1 MALFTD
7 TRELDRQGRNRRFE
21 PVKGWRKTALSVL
34 GYKSDGTKNAFGKTL
49 GTGNVL
55 TDHYIPKWIAGK
67 DSDTGQVID
76 SGEGEEWNKQIAT
89 AKLAAEI
96 ITFGA
101 ASGAGSAAGAAGA
114 STAGTAGATAGAT
127 AGTAAGTSTASA
139 VGTTGAATAGGNAGQ
154 AMMSQ
159 ASENAAKKS
168 SMDALNSGY
177 SEQTIDGVTTTTI
190 GGVDLSE
197 EDMANWQ
204 KYMEENP
211 EGTIEDFKAT
221 QDTEKNGENLIKAA
235 DKMKGVPFV
244 GNLMEAISAR
254 PKIDNQLRST
264 KRGITNQQNLQTFN
278 YL

>member
-7 TRELDRQGRNRRFE
+7 TRELDRQGTNRRFNRAT
-21 PVKGWRKTALSVL
+21 GWKKTALSIF
-34 GYKSDGTKNAFGKTL
+34 GYNADGTKNSFGKTI
-49 GTGNVL
+49 GWGNVL
-55 TDHYIPKWIAGK
+55 MDHYIPKWVAGK

-76 SGEGEEWNKQIAT
+76 SAEGEEWNKQIAT
-89 AKLAAEI
+89 AKLAGEI

-101 ASGAGSAAGAAGA
+101 ASGAGSAAGAAGG
-114 STAGTAGATAGAT
+114 AGTAGATAGT
-127 AGTAAGTSTASA
+127 AGTAAGTSTAGA

-154 AMMSQ
+154 AMISQ

-177 SEQTIDGVTTTTI
+177 SEQTIDGVTTTSV
-190 GGVDLSE
+190 GGMELSE
-197 EDMANWQ
+197 EDMADWQ

-221 QDTEKNGENLIKAA
+221 QDTEQKGEGLIKAA
-235 DKMKGVPFV
+235 DKMEGVPFV
-244 GNLMEAISAR
+244 GNLMDAISAR
-254 PKIDNQLRST
+254 AKIDNQLRTS
-264 KRGITNQQNLQTFN
+264 KRGITNQQNLKTFN